1 LNECETQQSHPDI
14 CACWVSLCSTQPT
27 PILYPLPMSD
37 RITIIGAG
45 AWGSALGN
53 LTQINGCEPTI
64 WSRNCDRTL
73 AEMVADRV
81 AIISAVSMS
90 GVLAVIDRLAG
101 AIEPQQIIVTA
112 TKGLDAKTN
121 LTPAQLWRKAFPE
134 NPIVVLSGPNLS
146 LEIQQGLPAATVVA
160 SDRAAAATKVQEIFS
175 SPKFRVYTNDDP
187 VGVEIAGTVKNVIAI
202 AAGTCD
208 GLKLGNNA
216 KSALL
221 TRGLAEIIRIG
232 QYWGGKTETFYGLSG
247 LGDLLA
253 TCNSPLSRNYQV
265 GYGLAQGKTLT
276 EVLANLSGTAE
287 GINTTKVLIQIADR
301 HQIYM
306 PITALVDRLLQGQIT
321 APEAIVALMSLD
333 RKSEY

>member
-1 LNECETQQSHPDI
+1 MN
-14 CACWVSLCSTQPT
+14 
-27 PILYPLPMSD
+27 D

-45 AWGSALGN
+45 AWGGALGN
-53 LTQINGCEPTI
+53 LTQINGYIPTI
-64 WSRNCDRTL
+64 WSRNCGVELPEVVCDRT
-73 AEMVADRV
+73 
-81 AIISAVSMS
+81 AIISAVAMS
-90 GVLAVIDRLAG
+90 GVRPVIERLQG

-112 TKGLDAKTN
+112 TKGLDADTN
-121 LTPAQLWRKAFPE
+121 CTPAQLWQTAFPH

-146 LEIQQGLPAATVVA
+146 QEIQQGLPAATVVA
-160 SDRAAAATKVQEIFS
+160 SDRIDAVAQIQTIFS

-208 GLKLGNNA
+208 GLNLGNNA

-232 QYWGGKTETFYGLSG
+232 RYWGARTETFYGLSG

-265 GYGLAQGKTLT
+265 GYGLAQGKTLADI
-276 EVLANLSGTAE
+276 LARLSGTAE
-287 GINTTKVLIQIADR
+287 GVNTTKVLTQIATQR
-301 HQIYM
+301 EIYM
-306 PITALVDRLLQGQIT
+306 PITVLVDRLLQGQIT
-321 APEAIVALMSLD
+321 AQAAIMALMERD

>member
-1 LNECETQQSHPDI
+1 MN
-14 CACWVSLCSTQPT
+14 
-27 PILYPLPMSD
+27 D

-45 AWGSALGN
+45 AWGGALAK
-53 LTQINGCEPTI
+53 LTQINSYEPTI
-64 WSRNCDRTL
+64 WSRDCGQKL
-73 AEMVADRV
+73 AETTSDRV

-90 GVLAVIDRLAG
+90 GVNVVIEQLQG
-101 AIEPQQIIVTA
+101 AIDPDLIIVTA

-121 LTPAQLWRKAFPE
+121 LTPAQLWHRAFPD

-146 LEIQQGLPAATVVA
+146 IEIQQGLPAATVVA
-160 SDRAAAATKVQEIFS
+160 SHHADAALKVQEIFS
-175 SPKFRVYTNDDP
+175 SAKFRVYTNDDP

-208 GLKLGNNA
+208 GLNLGNNA

-232 QYWGGKTETFYGLSG
+232 QYWGGKSETFYGLSG

-265 GYGLAQGKTLT
+265 GHGLAQGKTLDR
-276 EVLANLSGTAE
+276 VLTDLQGTAE
-287 GINTTKVLIQIADR
+287 GINTTKVLIQIANQN
-301 HQIYM
+301 QIYM
-306 PITALVDRLLQGQIT
+306 PITVLVDRLLQGQIT
-321 APEAIVALMSLD
+321 AAEAMVALMSRD
-333 RKSEY
+333 RKSE

>member
-1 LNECETQQSHPDI
+1 MDSGQWIVD
-14 CACWVSLCSTQPT
+14 
-27 PILYPLPMSD
+27 D

-45 AWGSALGN
+45 AWGRALGN
-53 LTQINGCEPTI
+53 LTQINGYVPTV
-64 WSRNCDRTL
+64 WSRSCGQELVEVVR
-73 AEMVADRV
+73 DRV

-90 GVLAVIDRLAG
+90 GVREVIDRLPG
-101 AIEPQQIIVTA
+101 SIEPDQIIVTA
-112 TKGLDAKTN
+112 TKGLDASTN
-121 LTPAQLWRKAFPE
+121 STPAQLWRAAFPD

-160 SDRAAAATKVQEIFS
+160 SDRSEAATQIQTIFS

-187 VGVEIAGTVKNVIAI
+187 IGVEIAGTVKNVIAI

-232 QYWGGKTETFYGLSG
+232 QYWGAKTETFYGLSG
-247 LGDLLA
+247 LGDLLT

-265 GYGLAQGKTLT
+265 GYGLAQGKTLDQI
-276 EVLANLSGTAE
+276 LADLRGTAE
-287 GINTTKVLIQIADR
+287 GINTTKVLIQIATQND
-301 HQIYM
+301 IDM
-306 PITALVDRLLQGQIT
+306 PITILVDRLLQGQIT
-321 APEAIVALMSLD
+321 AQAAMMALMQRD

>member
-1 LNECETQQSHPDI
+1 MTN
-14 CACWVSLCSTQPT
+14 
-27 PILYPLPMSD
+27 

-45 AWGSALGN
+45 AWGQALAG
-53 LTQINGCEPTI
+53 LTQINGCEPSI
-64 WSRNCDRTL
+64 WSRNRGELL
-73 AEMVADRV
+73 ANLVIDKT

-90 GVLAVIDRLAG
+90 GVRTVIEQLTG
-101 AIEPQQIIVTA
+101 SINPNQTIVTA
-112 TKGLDAKTN
+112 TKGLDAATN
-121 LTPAQLWRKAFPE
+121 LTPAQLWRNAFPE

-160 SDRAAAATKVQEIFS
+160 SDDIDAANQVQAIFS
-175 SPKFRVYTNDDP
+175 SAKFRVYTNDDP
-187 VGVEIAGTVKNVIAI
+187 IGVEIAGTVKNVIAI
-202 AAGTCD
+202 AAGACD

-247 LGDLLA
+247 LGDLLT

-265 GYGLAQGKTLT
+265 GYSLAQGKNISDI
-276 EVLANLSGTAE
+276 LANLQGTAE
-287 GINTTKVLIQIADR
+287 GINTTKVLIKIAVQ
-301 HQIYM
+301 HKIYM
-306 PITALVDRLLQGQIT
+306 PITVLVDRLLAGQIT
-321 APEAIVALMSLD
+321 AQEAIIALMSRD

>member
-1 LNECETQQSHPDI
+1 
-14 CACWVSLCSTQPT
+14 
-27 PILYPLPMSD
+27 MSD

-45 AWGSALGN
+45 VWGSALAS
-53 LTQINGCEPTI
+53 LTQINGYMPTI
-64 WSRNCDRTL
+64 WSRSSGEIL
-73 AEMVADRV
+73 ADVVRDRV

-90 GVLAVIDRLAG
+90 GVSAVIDGLQG
-101 AIEPQQIIVTA
+101 AIEPHQIIVTA

-121 LTPAQLWRKAFPE
+121 FTPAQLWRKAFPN

-160 SDRAAAATKVQEIFS
+160 SQDSDAATQIQTIFS

-221 TRGLAEIIRIG
+221 TRGLAEMIRVG
-232 QYWGGKTETFYGLSG
+232 QYWGAKTETFYGLSG
-247 LGDLLA
+247 MGDLLT

-265 GYGLAQGKTLT
+265 GYGLAQKKTLG
-276 EVLANLSGTAE
+276 EVLVELKGTAE
-287 GINTTKVLIQIADR
+287 GINTTKVLVQIAKQN
-301 HQIYM
+301 QIEM
-306 PITALVDRLLQGQIT
+306 PIAVLVDRLLLGEIT
-321 APEAIVALMSLD
+321 AHEAIVALMSRD
-333 RKSEY
+333 SKSEY

>member
-1 LNECETQQSHPDI
+1 MPD
-14 CACWVSLCSTQPT
+14 Q
-27 PILYPLPMSD
+27 
-37 RITIIGAG
+37 ITIIGAG
-45 AWGSALGN
+45 VWGNALAN
-53 LTQINGCEPTI
+53 LTQINGYEPTI
-64 WSRNCDRTL
+64 WSRKSSEPL
-73 AEMVADRV
+73 AGNIRGKV
-81 AIISAVSMS
+81 AIVSAVSMS
-90 GVLAVIDRLAG
+90 GVRAVIEQLAG
-101 AIEPQQIIVTA
+101 SIEPSQILVTA
-112 TKGLDAKTN
+112 TKGLDAVTN
-121 LTPAQLWRKAFPE
+121 STPAQLWRIAFPD

-160 SDRAAAATKVQEIFS
+160 SQDSLAATKIQEIFS

-187 VGVEIAGTVKNVIAI
+187 IGVEIAGTVKNVIAI

-247 LGDLLA
+247 LGDLLT

-265 GYGLAQGKTLT
+265 GYGLAQGKI
-276 EVLANLSGTAE
+276 LAQILADLQGTAE
-287 GINTTKVLIQIADR
+287 GVNTTKVLIQIANQN
-301 HQIYM
+301 QIYM
-306 PITALVDRLLQGQIT
+306 PITVLVDRMLQGQIT
-321 APEAIVALMSLD
+321 AQEAIIALMSRD

>member
-1 LNECETQQSHPDI
+1 
-14 CACWVSLCSTQPT
+14 
-27 PILYPLPMSD
+27 MSD

-45 AWGSALGN
+45 VWGSALAN
-53 LTQINGCEPTI
+53 LTQINDYTPMI
-64 WSRNCDRTL
+64 WSRSSGEVL
-73 AEMVADRV
+73 ADTIRDRV

-90 GVLAVIDRLAG
+90 GVDGVIDRLQG
-101 AIEPQQIIVTA
+101 QIQPHQIIVTA

-121 LTPAQLWRKAFPE
+121 FTPAQLWQKAFPD

-146 LEIQQGLPAATVVA
+146 MEIQQGLPAATVVA
-160 SDRAAAATKVQEIFS
+160 SQDNDAATQIQTIFS

-221 TRGLAEIIRIG
+221 TRGLAEMIRVG
-232 QYWGGKTETFYGLSG
+232 QYWGAKTETFYGLSG
-247 LGDLLA
+247 MGDLLA

-265 GYGLAQGKTLT
+265 GYGLAQGRTLSQ
-276 EVLANLSGTAE
+276 VLAELKGTAE
-287 GINTTKVLIQIADR
+287 GINTTKVLVQIAAKN
-301 HQIYM
+301 QIYM
-306 PITALVDRLLQGQIT
+306 PIAELVDRLLLGDIT
-321 APEAIVALMSLD
+321 AEEAIVALMSRD
-333 RKSEY
+333 SKSEY

>member
-1 LNECETQQSHPDI
+1 MKDQ
-14 CACWVSLCSTQPT
+14 
-27 PILYPLPMSD
+27 
-37 RITIIGAG
+37 ITIIGAG
-45 AWGSALGN
+45 AWGRALGT
-53 LTQINGCEPTI
+53 LTQINGYEPTI
-64 WSRNCDRTL
+64 WSRNCGENLTEVVPERT
-73 AEMVADRV
+73 

-90 GVLAVIDRLAG
+90 GVKSVIDRLQG
-101 AIEPQQIIVTA
+101 SIESHQIIVTA
-112 TKGLDAKTN
+112 TKGLDAQTN
-121 LTPAQLWRKAFPE
+121 FTPAKLWQSAFPH

-146 LEIQQGLPAATVVA
+146 LEIQQGLPAATVIA
-160 SDRAAAATKVQEIFS
+160 SSQAEAATKIQEIFAS
-175 SPKFRVYTNDDP
+175 SKFRVYTNDDP

-265 GYGLAQGKTLT
+265 GYGLAQGKTLGV
-276 EVLANLSGTAE
+276 VLADLHGTAE
-287 GINTTKVLIQIADR
+287 GINTTKVLVQIADR

-306 PITALVDRLLQGQIT
+306 PITVLVDRLLEGKIT
-321 APEAIVALMSLD
+321 AQEAIIALMSLD

>member
-1 LNECETQQSHPDI
+1 
-14 CACWVSLCSTQPT
+14 
-27 PILYPLPMSD
+27 MSD

-45 AWGSALGN
+45 AWGSALAK
-53 LTQINGCEPTI
+53 LTQINGYEPTI
-64 WSRNCDRTL
+64 WSRNCGEDLPDTII
-73 AEMVADRV
+73 DRV
-81 AIISAVSMS
+81 AIIAAVSMS
-90 GVLAVIDRLAG
+90 GVRAVIAQLEG
-101 AIEPQQIIVTA
+101 SIESHQIIVTA
-112 TKGLDAKTN
+112 TKGLDAQTN
-121 LTPAQLWRKAFPE
+121 LTPAQLWKNSFPD

-146 LEIQQGLPAATVVA
+146 LEIKQGLPAATVVA
-160 SDRAAAATKVQEIFS
+160 SDNADAATKIQEIFS

-187 VGVEIAGTVKNVIAI
+187 VGVEIAGTVKNAIAI

-208 GLKLGNNA
+208 GLQLGNNA

-232 QYWGGKTETFYGLSG
+232 QYWGGKPETFYGLSG
-247 LGDLLA
+247 LGDLLT

-276 EVLANLSGTAE
+276 EVLADLQGTAE

-301 HQIYM
+301 NQIYM
-306 PITALVDRLLQGQIT
+306 PIVVLVDRLLQGQIT
-321 APEAIVALMSLD
+321 APEAIIALMSRD

>member
-1 LNECETQQSHPDI
+1 
-14 CACWVSLCSTQPT
+14 
-27 PILYPLPMSD
+27 MSD

-45 AWGSALGN
+45 AWGGALAN
-53 LTQINGCEPTI
+53 LTQINGYEPMI
-64 WSRNCDRTL
+64 WSRNCGQRL
-73 AEMVADRV
+73 ADTIGGTV
-81 AIISAVSMS
+81 AIVSAVSMS
-90 GVLAVIDRLAG
+90 GVRAVIEQLAG
-101 AIEPQQIIVTA
+101 SIEPSQIIVTA
-112 TKGLDAKTN
+112 TKGLDAQTN
-121 LTPAQLWRKAFPE
+121 STPAQLWRIAFPD

-160 SDRAAAATKVQEIFS
+160 SQDSLAATKIQEIFS

-187 VGVEIAGTVKNVIAI
+187 IGVEIAGTVKNVIAI

-247 LGDLLA
+247 LGDLLT

-265 GYGLAQGKTLT
+265 GYGLAQGKTLDR
-276 EVLANLSGTAE
+276 VLTDLQGTAE
-287 GINTTKVLIQIADR
+287 GVNTTKVLVEIANQN
-301 HQIYM
+301 QIYL
-306 PITALVDRLLQGQIT
+306 PITVLVDRLLQGQIT
-321 APEAIVALMSLD
+321 AQEAIIALMSRD

>member
-1 LNECETQQSHPDI
+1 MD
-14 CACWVSLCSTQPT
+14 
-27 PILYPLPMSD
+27 D

-45 AWGSALGN
+45 AWGGALGN
-53 LTQINGCEPTI
+53 LTQINGYLPTI
-64 WSRNCDRTL
+64 WSRRSDELLTAVVR
-73 AEMVADRV
+73 DRV

-90 GVLAVIDRLAG
+90 GVREVIDRLQG
-101 AIEPQQIIVTA
+101 SIDPQQIIVTA

-121 LTPAQLWRKAFPE
+121 STPARLWHSAFPH

-160 SDRAAAATKVQEIFS
+160 SNIPAAATQIQTIFS
-175 SPKFRVYTNDDP
+175 SPKFRVYTNEDP
-187 VGVEIAGTVKNVIAI
+187 IGVEIAGTVKNVIAI

-221 TRGLAEIIRIG
+221 TRGLTEIVRIG
-232 QYWGGKTETFYGLSG
+232 HYWGAKTETFYGLSG

-265 GYGLAQGKTLT
+265 GYGLAQGKKLD
-276 EVLANLSGTAE
+276 EILANLQGTAE
-287 GINTTKVLIQIADR
+287 GVNTTKVLIQIATQ

-306 PITALVDRLLQGQIT
+306 PITVLVDRLLLGEIT
-321 APEAIVALMSLD
+321 AQEAIMALMQRD
-333 RKSEY
+333 GKSE

>member
-1 LNECETQQSHPDI
+1 MP
-14 CACWVSLCSTQPT
+14 
-27 PILYPLPMSD
+27 SD

-45 AWGSALGN
+45 AWGSALAN
-53 LTQINGCEPTI
+53 LTQINGYAPTI

-73 AEMVADRV
+73 AETVADRV

-90 GVLAVIDRLAG
+90 GVRAVIEQLTG
-101 AIEPQQIIVTA
+101 LIEADQIIVTA

-121 LTPAQLWRKAFPE
+121 LTPAQLWRIAFPD

-160 SDRAAAATKVQEIFS
+160 SQDSAAATKIQEIFS

-232 QYWGGKTETFYGLSG
+232 QYWGGKPETFYGLSG
-247 LGDLLA
+247 LGDLLT

-265 GYGLAQGKTLT
+265 GYGLAQGKTLQ
-276 EVLANLSGTAE
+276 EVLADLQGTAE
-287 GINTTKVLIQIADR
+287 GVNTTKVLIQIANQN
-301 HQIYM
+301 QIYM
-306 PITALVDRLLQGQIT
+306 PITVLVDRLLQSQIT
-321 APEAIVALMSLD
+321 AQEAIIALMSRD

>member
-1 LNECETQQSHPDI
+1 
-14 CACWVSLCSTQPT
+14 
-27 PILYPLPMSD
+27 MSD

-45 AWGSALGN
+45 AWGGALAN
-53 LTQINGCEPTI
+53 LTQINGYEPTI
-64 WSRNCDRTL
+64 WSRNCSERL
-73 AEMVADRV
+73 ADAIVGKV
-81 AIISAVSMS
+81 AIVSAVSMS
-90 GVLAVIDRLAG
+90 GVRSVIEKLAG
-101 AIEPQQIIVTA
+101 SIEPSQIIVTA
-112 TKGLDAKTN
+112 TKGLDAQTN
-121 LTPAQLWRKAFPE
+121 STPAQLWRIAFPA

-160 SDRAAAATKVQEIFS
+160 SQDNLAATKIQAIFS
-175 SPKFRVYTNDDP
+175 SSKFRVYTNDDP
-187 VGVEIAGTVKNVIAI
+187 IGVEIAGTVKNVIAI

-247 LGDLLA
+247 LGDLLT

-276 EVLANLSGTAE
+276 QILADLQGTAE
-287 GINTTKVLIQIADR
+287 GVNTTKVLIQIANQN
-301 HQIYM
+301 QIYM
-306 PITALVDRLLQGQIT
+306 PITVLVDRMLKGEIT
-321 APEAIVALMSLD
+321 AQEAIIALMSRD

>member
-1 LNECETQQSHPDI
+1 
-14 CACWVSLCSTQPT
+14 
-27 PILYPLPMSD
+27 MSD

-45 AWGSALGN
+45 AWGSALAR
-53 LTQINGCEPTI
+53 LTKINGYVPTI
-64 WSRNCDRTL
+64 WSRHSDVEL
-73 AEMVADRV
+73 AVAVQSRV
-81 AIISAVSMS
+81 AIISAVSMA
-90 GVLAVIDRLAG
+90 GVRSI
-101 AIEPQQIIVTA
+101 IEQLEGKISPQQIIVTA
-112 TKGLDAKTN
+112 TKGLDAQTDS
-121 LTPAQLWRKAFPE
+121 TPAQLWQSAFPD

-160 SDRAAAATKVQEIFS
+160 SVDITAVNQIQTIFS

-187 VGVEIAGTVKNVIAI
+187 IGVEIAGAVKNTIAI

-208 GLKLGNNA
+208 GLRLGNNA

-247 LGDLLA
+247 LGDLLT

-265 GYGLAQGKTLT
+265 GYGLAQGKTLAA
-276 EVLANLSGTAE
+276 VLADLKGTAE
-287 GINTTKVLIQIADR
+287 GINTTRVLVQIANR

-306 PITALVDRLLQGQIT
+306 PITMLVDRLLQGEIT
-321 APEAIVALMSLD
+321 AEEAIMALMLRD
-333 RKSEY
+333 RKAEY

>member
-1 LNECETQQSHPDI
+1 
-14 CACWVSLCSTQPT
+14 
-27 PILYPLPMSD
+27 MSD

-45 AWGSALGN
+45 AWGGALAN
-53 LTQINGCEPTI
+53 LTQINGYQPTI
-64 WSRNCDRTL
+64 WSRNCGKIL
-73 AEMVADRV
+73 ADEIVDRV

-90 GVLAVIDRLAG
+90 GVRAVIEQLVG
-101 AIEPQQIIVTA
+101 SIEAHQIIVTA
-112 TKGLDAKTN
+112 TKGLDAQTN
-121 LTPAQLWRKAFPE
+121 LTPAQLWRNSFPE

-146 LEIQQGLPAATVVA
+146 LEIKQGLPAATVVA
-160 SDRAAAATKVQEIFS
+160 SDNADAANKIQEIFS

-208 GLKLGNNA
+208 GLQLGNNA

-232 QYWGGKTETFYGLSG
+232 QYWGGKPETFYGLSG
-247 LGDLLA
+247 LGDLLT

-265 GYGLAQGKTLT
+265 GYGLAQGKILSDILT
-276 EVLANLSGTAE
+276 NLQGTAE
-287 GINTTKVLIQIADR
+287 GINTTKVLIQIAN
-301 HQIYM
+301 QNQVYM
-306 PITALVDRLLQGQIT
+306 PITVLVDRLLQGQIT
-321 APEAIVALMSLD
+321 APEAIIALMSRD

>member
-1 LNECETQQSHPDI
+1 
-14 CACWVSLCSTQPT
+14 
-27 PILYPLPMSD
+27 MSD

-45 AWGSALGN
+45 VWGSALAN
-53 LTQINGCEPTI
+53 LTQINDYTPMI
-64 WSRNCDRTL
+64 WSRSSGEVL
-73 AEMVADRV
+73 ADTIRDRV
-81 AIISAVSMS
+81 AIISAVSMA
-90 GVLAVIDRLAG
+90 GVDAVIDRLQG
-101 AIEPQQIIVTA
+101 QIQPHQIIVTA

-121 LTPAQLWRKAFPE
+121 LTPAQLWRRAFPD

-160 SDRAAAATKVQEIFS
+160 SQDGDAATQIQTIFS

-221 TRGLAEIIRIG
+221 TRGLAEMIRVG
-232 QYWGGKTETFYGLSG
+232 QYWGAKTETFYGLSG
-247 LGDLLA
+247 MGDLLA

-265 GYGLAQGKTLT
+265 GYGLAQGHTLSQ
-276 EVLANLSGTAE
+276 VLAELKGTAE
-287 GINTTKVLIQIADR
+287 GINTTKVLVQIAAKN
-301 HQIYM
+301 QIYM
-306 PITALVDRLLQGQIT
+306 PIAELVDRLLLGDIT
-321 APEAIVALMSLD
+321 AEEAIVALMSRD
-333 RKSEY
+333 SKSEY

>member
-1 LNECETQQSHPDI
+1 
-14 CACWVSLCSTQPT
+14 
-27 PILYPLPMSD
+27 MSD

-45 AWGSALGN
+45 AWGGALAN
-53 LTQINGCEPTI
+53 LTQINGYQPTI
-64 WSRNCDRTL
+64 WSRNCGQILTDTI
-73 AEMVADRV
+73 ADKV
-81 AIISAVSMS
+81 AIVSAVSMS
-90 GVLAVIDRLAG
+90 GVRSVIEQLEG
-101 AIEPQQIIVTA
+101 SIEPSQIIVTA
-112 TKGLDAKTN
+112 TKGLDAQTN
-121 LTPAQLWRKAFPE
+121 STPAQLWRIAFPD

-160 SDRAAAATKVQEIFS
+160 SQDSLAATKIQEIFS

-187 VGVEIAGTVKNVIAI
+187 IGVEIAGTVKNVIAI

-247 LGDLLA
+247 LGDLLT

-265 GYGLAQGKTLT
+265 GYGLAQGKTLDQ
-276 EVLANLSGTAE
+276 VLTDLQGTAE
-287 GINTTKVLIQIADR
+287 GVNTTKVLVEIANQN
-301 HQIYM
+301 QIYL
-306 PITALVDRLLQGQIT
+306 PITGLVDRMLKGEIT
-321 APEAIVALMSLD
+321 AQAAIIALMSRD

>member
-1 LNECETQQSHPDI
+1 MN
-14 CACWVSLCSTQPT
+14 
-27 PILYPLPMSD
+27 D

-45 AWGSALGN
+45 AWGGALAR
-53 LTQINGCEPTI
+53 LTEINGYVPTI
-64 WSRNCDRTL
+64 WSRRSDVEL
-73 AEMVADRV
+73 AAAVRDRV
-81 AIISAVSMS
+81 AIISAVSMA
-90 GVLAVIDRLAG
+90 GVR
-101 AIEPQQIIVTA
+101 AIIEKLQGEISPQQIIVTA
-112 TKGLDAKTN
+112 TKGLDAQTN
-121 LTPAQLWRKAFPE
+121 STPAQLWQSAFPD

-160 SDRAAAATKVQEIFS
+160 SADIMAATQIQTIFS

-187 VGVEIAGTVKNVIAI
+187 IGVEIAGAVKNTIAI

-208 GLKLGNNA
+208 GLRLGNNA

-247 LGDLLA
+247 LGDLLT

-265 GYGLAQGKTLT
+265 GYGLAQGKTLAA
-276 EVLANLSGTAE
+276 VLADLKGTAE
-287 GINTTKVLIQIADR
+287 GINTTRVLVQIADR

-306 PITALVDRLLQGQIT
+306 PITMLVDRLLQGEIT
-321 APEAIVALMSLD
+321 AEEAIMALMLRD
-333 RKSEY
+333 RKAEY

>member
-1 LNECETQQSHPDI
+1 M
-14 CACWVSLCSTQPT
+14 A
-27 PILYPLPMSD
+27 D

-45 AWGSALGN
+45 AWGSALAN
-53 LTQINGCEPTI
+53 LTQINGHTPKI
-64 WSRNCDRTL
+64 WSRNCGEQL
-73 AEMVADRV
+73 ADVVIDQV
-81 AIISAVSMS
+81 AIISAVSMA
-90 GVLAVIDRLAG
+90 GVSAVIEQLQG
-101 AIEPQQIIVTA
+101 SIEPTQIIVTA

-121 LTPAQLWRKAFPE
+121 LTPAQLWHQSFPH

-146 LEIQQGLPAATVVA
+146 LEILQGLPAATVVA
-160 SDRAAAATKVQEIFS
+160 SKIDAATTKIQEIFS

-232 QYWGGKTETFYGLSG
+232 QYWGGKPETFYGLSG
-247 LGDLLA
+247 LGDLLT

-265 GYGLAQGKTLT
+265 GYGLAQGKTLN
-276 EVLANLSGTAE
+276 EVLANLQGTAE
-287 GINTTKVLIQIADR
+287 GVNTTKVLIQIANQN
-301 HQIYM
+301 QIYM
-306 PITALVDRLLQGQIT
+306 PITVLVDRLLKGEIT
-321 APEAIVALMSLD
+321 AQEAIVALMSRD